1 MTEVVPD
8 PQQKEAINFILK
20 ITGQE
25 LDIQLNEPVIVKKKT
40 NLFENAYDPIDE
52 SL

>member
-25 LDIQLNEPVIVKKKT
+25 LDI
-40 NLFENAYDPIDE
+40 
-52 SL
+52 